1 MDKSFSVPE
10 FHMGK
15 LIKEELTNQG
25 RTAIWLSK
33 QVCCTT
39 ENIYKIFAH
48 QFVTLPMLFKIS
60 QALKRDFFRDCSEYL
75 RQSSL
80 KK

>member
-1 MDKSFSVPE
+1 MTKASADQE
-10 FHMGK
+10 FHIGK

-48 QFVTLPMLFKIS
+48 HWVTMPMLLKIS
-60 QALKRDFFRDCSEYL
+60 QALKHDFFKDCSDYL
-75 RQSSL
+75 RQLNS